1 MMQMQ
6 VTVANMPINV
16 VLLSNE
22 TLAFVRVADFK
33 ALFDMAPSPKGVG
46 AAFYEQMFAIDGV
59 DYEYN
64 TAYTYKQIP
73 GMLAWLQQQR
83 LV

>member
-6 VTVANMPINV
+6 VAVANMPINV

-46 AAFYEQMFAIDGV
+46 AAFYEKMFAIDDV

-64 TAYTYKQIP
+64 TAYAYKQIP
-73 GMLAWLQQQR
+73 SMLAWLQQQN